1 VWQRACTV
9 IGGVLLVTGL
19 LGALRATHQEA
30 MVVSARVAYGQ
41 WGKHKGSGADRQERR
56 WSGREDLAFDLSL
69 AATAIGV
76 ALQTFA
82 AAFPE

>member
-1 VWQRACTV
+1 MWQRPCTL
-9 IGGVLLVTGL
+9 IGGLLLLVGL
-19 LGALRATHQEA
+19 LGALRATHEEA

-41 WGKHKGSGADRQERR
+41 WGKHKGSGADRQENR
-56 WSGREDLAFDLSL
+56 WTERQSFGFNLSL
-69 AATAIGV
+69 AATAVGV

>member
-1 VWQRACTV
+1 MWQRPCTI
-9 IGGVLLVTGL
+9 IGGVLLLGGL
-19 LGALRATHQEA
+19 LGALRATHEEA
-30 MVVSARVAYGQ
+30 MVVAGRVAYGQ

-56 WSGREDLAFDLSL
+56 WTAREALSFDVSL
-69 AATAIGV
+69 AATAVGV

>member
-1 VWQRACTV
+1 MWQRPCTLV
-9 IGGVLLVTGL
+9 GGVLLLVGL
-19 LGALRATHQEA
+19 LGALRATHEEA
-30 MVVSARVAYGQ
+30 MVVQARIAYGQ

-56 WSGREDLAFDLSL
+56 WTEREDLTFNLSL
-69 AATAIGV
+69 GATALGV